1 MIGPW
6 RTVGLLTVA
15 LILASGQMLFK
26 TAADRLVLG
35 QGPLALGLSF
45 VTRPMIWALVL
56 YGAATVLWV
65 YLLHGLPL
73 SRAYPFIGL
82 VFAFVPL
89 MSWLVFREGVDAR
102 YFAGLALM
110 LAGLYLISSGR

>member
-1 MIGPW
+1 MIDAW
-6 RTVGLLTVA
+6 RTVGLVTVA
-15 LILASGQMLFK
+15 VVLAGGQMLFK

-35 QGPLALGLSF
+35 QGPLAIALSF

-82 VFAFVPL
+82 VFAIVPL
-89 MSWLVFREGVDAR
+89 LGWLVFHESVDGR
-102 YFAGLALM
+102 YFAGLGLL

>member
-1 MIGPW
+1 MIGIW

-15 LILASGQMLFK
+15 LVLAGGQMLFK
-26 TAADRLVLG
+26 AAADRLVLG
-35 QGPLALGLSF
+35 EGPVALALSF
-45 VTRPMIWALVL
+45 VTRPMLWALVL

-82 VFAFVPL
+82 VFAVVPL
-89 MSWLVFREGVDAR
+89 LSWLVFREGVDAR
-102 YFAGLALM
+102 YFAGLGLL

>member
-1 MIGPW
+1 MIGTW
-6 RTVGLLTVA
+6 RTVGLLTVT
-15 LILASGQMLFK
+15 LILASGQILFK

-35 QGPLALGLSF
+35 QGPFALAVSF
-45 VTRPMIWALVL
+45 MTRPMIWALVL
-56 YGAATVLWV
+56 YGAATLLWV

-89 MSWLVFREGVDAR
+89 MSWLVFREGVDGR